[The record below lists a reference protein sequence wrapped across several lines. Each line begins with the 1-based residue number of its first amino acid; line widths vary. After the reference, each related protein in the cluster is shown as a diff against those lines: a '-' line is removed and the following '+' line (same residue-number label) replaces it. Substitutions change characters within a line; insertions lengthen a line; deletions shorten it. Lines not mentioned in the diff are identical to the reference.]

1 MYFVFAAD
9 GLVKMGGECV
19 SQCAAGYT
27 LNEDRTECIN
37 CGGVCPVGKQ
47 NSEVSSGTLLVHTS
61 SL

>member
-1 MYFVFAAD
+1 M
-9 GLVKMGGECV
+9 KMGGECV

-47 NSEVSSGTLLVHTS
+47 DIQLVAPY
-61 SL
+61 